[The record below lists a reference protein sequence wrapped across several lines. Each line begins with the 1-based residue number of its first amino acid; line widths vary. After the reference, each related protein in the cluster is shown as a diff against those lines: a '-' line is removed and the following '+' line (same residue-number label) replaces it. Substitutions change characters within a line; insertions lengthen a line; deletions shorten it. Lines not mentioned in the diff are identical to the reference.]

1 MANILQKF
9 LSQMRGTPTTRS
21 SSSKK
26 AAPLVV
32 DRSTWDS
39 GSMPRPGASSSPY
52 SSRLQTPSAK
62 PVESSFSRA
71 KAVMQQPLKTEE
83 PQKDKQEEERR
94 LQKKAQTK
102 QDEAANWN
110 KNKGSYA
117 PHQGSSSHI
126 PYQAFAGSIATS
138 ASVNPWNTHQSKK
151 KKDAEGADIK
161 KRAEAAAPDRS
172 WLGVHEYSAS
182 PIYDELTTEQY
193 NQLDA
198 RQKAAVDFNTS
209 LQGALEADKAGG
221 KLSKQILDAASN
233 GNWSGVVAPKTQAL
247 MEEFNL
253 KDSGFEL
260 KDVLSGRASIGS
272 ESMDILRTQP
282 HRGDSQ
288 KVIESETASWA
299 DKMKASLD
307 VVKDGAPSKDPA
319 ENRKSRD
326 AELAENI
333 QTRMAEIFKENRLPG
348 EAASE
353 AAEEPKEFSDLYS
366 IISGYGATTDREGVP
381 GLQSFS
387 GEDIRDTLE
396 ASGLSG
402 KEKEFARYVQVRLSE
417 ELNADDSDDIRRAF
431 LNTNGPEIVRLAQGG

>member
-39 GSMPRPGASSSPY
+39 GSMPRPNSSSSPY

-71 KAVMQQPLKTEE
+71 QAVMQQPLKTEE

-110 KNKGSYA
+110 KSKGSYA
-117 PHQGSSSHI
+117 PHQASG
-126 PYQAFAGSIATS
+126 GGVATS
-138 ASVNPWNTHQSKK
+138 AFMNSWETRQNKK
-151 KKDAEGADIK
+151 KKDVKDADNK

-307 VVKDGAPSKDPA
+307 VVKGSFPSEDPA

-333 QTRMAEIFKENRLPG
+333 QARMAEIFKENRLPG

-353 AAEEPKEFSDLYS
+353 AVEEPKEFSDLYS